1 MAFSCI
7 AGASPICKAPVA
19 GYRLRKK
26 KINTSPKS
34 SKEEKKF
41 PSPILLLSRSFFL
54 LIVVKSF
61 CVKTSA
67 SIKSPYMLQS
77 HVFPFKLRFAECQ
90 PLDIINSKFV
100 VSCCSLEPDLG
111 AEGSGVCREP
121 SAHGGI
127 PGRLEHGESP
137 GSHPVLAGGFLFS
150 SVKCKTPLFT
160 GRLGCD
166 SSDDLFYRGAI
177 SSHFFV

>member
-1 MAFSCI
+1 M
-7 AGASPICKAPVA
+7 
-19 GYRLRKK
+19 
-26 KINTSPKS
+26 
-34 SKEEKKF
+34 
-41 PSPILLLSRSFFL
+41 
-54 LIVVKSF
+54 VKSF

-150 SVKCKTPLFT
+150 FVKCKTPLFT
-160 GRLGCD
+160 GRSGCD

-177 SSHFFV
+177 SSHFFVQQAKRKLMRDQRAPNGPLLFRNGREVSAC